1 MKKIDEFLNMDSPL
15 WAVIMRWVYA
25 FVAVVAWVSIFFWS
39 MDRPSVCHTI
49 HHPGIEQR

>member
-25 FVAVVAWVSIFFWS
+25 FVAVVAWVSIFL
-39 MDRPSVCHTI
+39 VN
-49 HHPGIEQR
+49 G